1 MDIARS
7 APFSYKALFVKSL
20 RQVSII
26 GLGLL
31 GGSVALAV
39 RQRMPG
45 TAVIGYSHRPA
56 TRRRAKALGVIT
68 ETAGNLKAAV
78 AAADLVVLATPIFTF
93 EKYFMDLSGIVPADC
108 IITDVGSTKVLPH
121 EWAEKQLAGHAR
133 YVGSHPVAGS
143 EQRGVEFA
151 RDDLF
156 DQARCILTTTPA
168 TDRGAVRI
176 LKGFW
181 SALGCS
187 IRVMSPVEHDRVFAN
202 ISHLPHVMAAG
213 LVNASDEDEMMFAGT
228 GFLDSTR
235 IASGPA
241 TVWTDVLLA
250 NRENIAD
257 GIDRAIAELAKLRA
271 AIRDGKR
278 KQIEQLLEAARRKR
292 ATLVK
297 YKIRKKELPS

>member
-1 MDIARS
+1 MNE
-7 APFSYKALFVKSL
+7 L
-20 RQVSII
+20 RRVSII

-45 TAVIGYSHRPA
+45 TAVIGYSHRPV
-56 TRRRAKALGVIT
+56 TRRRARALGVVT

-78 AAADLVVLATPIFTF
+78 ANADLIVLATPIFTF
-93 EKYFMDLSGIVPADC
+93 ERYFMDLSGLVPQGCIV
-108 IITDVGSTKVLPH
+108 TDVGSTKVLPH
-121 EWAEKQLAGHAR
+121 IWAQKRLAGHIR

-156 DQARCILTTTPA
+156 DQTRCILTTTPA
-168 TDRGAVRI
+168 TNHNAVKALRS
-176 LKGFW
+176 FW
-181 SALGCS
+181 SMLGCS
-187 IRVMSPVEHDRVFAN
+187 VQVMSPAQHDRVFAN
-202 ISHLPHVMAAG
+202 VSHLPHVMAAG
-213 LVNASDEDEMMFAGT
+213 LVNANDEDEMMFAGK

-235 IASGPA
+235 IASGPP

-257 GIDRAIAELAKLRA
+257 SIDHAIAELSRLRA
-271 AIRDGKR
+271 AIKGGKR
-278 KQIEQLLEAARRKR
+278 RQIEQLLEAARRKR

>member
-1 MDIARS
+1 VND
-7 APFSYKALFVKSL
+7 L

-39 RQRMPG
+39 GQRMPG
-45 TAVIGYSHRPA
+45 TAVVGYSHRPT
-56 TRRRAKALGVIT
+56 TRRRAKSLGVVAEAVGT
-68 ETAGNLKAAV
+68 LKAAV
-78 AAADLVVLATPIFTF
+78 ADADLVVLATPIFTF
-93 EKYFMDLSGIVPADC
+93 EKYFTDLSQFVPPGCIV
-108 IITDVGSTKVLPH
+108 TDVGSTKVLPH
-121 EWAEKQLAGHAR
+121 VWAEKRLAGHIR

-168 TDRGAVRI
+168 TNRAAVKS

-181 SALGCS
+181 SMLGCS
-187 IRVMSPVEHDRVFAN
+187 VQVMSPARHDQVFAN

-213 LVNASDEDEMMFAGT
+213 LVNASDEDEMMFAGK

-250 NRENIAD
+250 NRDNIAA
-257 GIDRAIAELAKLRA
+257 GIDRAMAELSRLRA
-271 AIRDGKR
+271 AIKGGKR
-278 KQIEQLLEAARRKR
+278 RQIEQLLEAARRKR

>member
-1 MDIARS
+1 M
-7 APFSYKALFVKSL
+7 KSL

-31 GGSVALAV
+31 GGSVSLAV

-45 TAVIGYSHRPA
+45 VAVVGYSHRAA
-56 TRRRAKALGVIT
+56 TRRKAKALGIAT
-68 ETAGNLKAAV
+68 RISGDLAAATAT
-78 AAADLVVLATPIFTF
+78 ADLVILATPIFTF
-93 EKYFMDLSGIVPADC
+93 EEYFATLSGMVPPGCIV
-108 IITDVGSTKVLPH
+108 TDVGSTKMLPH
-121 EWAEKQLAGHAR
+121 LWADQRLGQSAR
-133 YVGSHPVAGS
+133 YVGSHPIAGS

-168 TDRGAVRI
+168 TDRSATRV
-176 LKGFW
+176 LKTFW

-187 IRVMSPVEHDRVFAN
+187 VRAMSPVEHDRVFAN

-213 LVNASDEDEMMFAGT
+213 LVNASDDEDMRFAGK

-235 IASGPA
+235 ISSGP
-241 TVWTDVLLA
+241 TSIWTDVMLA
-250 NRENIAD
+250 NRENIAL
-257 GIDRAIAELAKLRA
+257 GIDRAIAELSKLRA

-278 KQIEQLLEAARRKR
+278 EQITELLENARRKR
-292 ATLVK
+292 ASLVK
-297 YKIRKKELPS
+297 YKIKQKELLS